1 MTMRRTVGLFSL
13 LYALSASRTDA
24 FIAPSSR
31 QSSGSSLNL
40 SPADLST
47 FATTATDQ
55 LNSALSVVSSD
66 VQKFEELPV
75 ASRIAA
81 AGLPIAAYLAPYLQ
95 PPPQVDL
102 SDERV
107 RYPEKFPATYELSN
121 YKVPFEFGDAAFV
134 RPLLKQTQLENR
146 KLQVAFDAKKH
157 GFNAKTFHSKVDGCG
172 SAVVLAKADNQW
184 FGAYNPRGWASLG
197 GSRPS
202 VAAFLFYKPLFGKF
216 QKVRVLNRGGNACA
230 NDLFDKGI
238 YMGAE
243 GLVVPLDD
251 TRSVRSRLGTYFE
264 IGPNKRYTLLPR
276 AGEEC
281 QLQELK
287 VLVGVYAKG
296 EDIPNSGGVID
307 LGLY

>member
-1 MTMRRTVGLFSL
+1 MRRTVGLFSL

-146 KLQVAFDAKKH
+146 KLQVAYDAKKH

-264 IGPNKRYTLLPR
+264 IGPATKRYTLLPR

-287 VLVGVYAKG
+287 VLVGVYEKG